1 MKAVSWRMK
10 WLFDRV
16 LARSGL
22 FATYQFWHR
31 SYLRESGWYRS
42 VREQKPVDSKGNP
55 IPWITYPALEFLE
68 GRVAKDMTVFEYG
81 CGGSTLWWAGKVA
94 RVVASEHNLQWF
106 ETMRQ
111 LVPANVELCHAQL
124 GGEGDYSRQ
133 ILKYKNA
140 FDIIV
145 IDGRER
151 NACAKNALGALK
163 EGGVILWDNSE
174 RERYAEGQEYLL
186 QNGFKRLDF
195 TGLGPLNFYAWG
207 TSLFYRSNNC
217 FGV

>member
-1 MKAVSWRMK
+1 MKAVSWRIK
-10 WLFDRV
+10 WFFVHV
-16 LARSGL
+16 LARSEL
-22 FATYQFWHR
+22 LATHRLWWR

-42 VREQKPVDSKGNP
+42 VREQKPVDKGGKP
-55 IPWITYPALEFLE
+55 IPWITYPALDFLD
-68 GRVAKDMTVFEYG
+68 GRVAKGMAVFEYG
-81 CGGSTLWWAGKVA
+81 CGGSTLWWAGKA
-94 RVVASEHNLQWF
+94 ERVVACEHNLEWY

-111 LVPANVELCHAQL
+111 RVPANVDLHYAPL
-124 GGEGDYSRQ
+124 GDGGNYSRQ
-133 ILKYKNA
+133 ILKYNNA
-140 FDIIV
+140 FDIIM
-145 IDGRER
+145 IDGRDR

-174 RERYAEGQEYLL
+174 REKYAEGQDYLR

-217 FGV
+217 FDI

>member
-1 MKAVSWRMK
+1 MKAISWRMK
-10 WLFDRV
+10 WLYDHV
-16 LARSGL
+16 LAKSEL
-22 FATYQFWHR
+22 LATYRFWRR

-42 VREQKPVDSKGNP
+42 AHEQKPVDKGGNP
-55 IPWITYPALEFLE
+55 IPWITYPALNFLE
-68 GRVAKDMTVFEYG
+68 GRLTKSMDVFEYG
-81 CGGSTLWWAGKVA
+81 CGGSTLWLAGKVR
-94 RVVASEHNLQWF
+94 RVVACEHNLHWYQ
-106 ETMRQ
+106 TMQQ

-124 GGEGDYSRQ
+124 GDEENYSRQ

-140 FDIIV
+140 FDIIM

-174 RERYAEGQEYLL
+174 RERYADGQGYLI

-207 TSLFYRSNNC
+207 TSLFYRNNNC
-217 FGV
+217 FEV